1 MSFLNLLLETY
12 RKVNS
17 VILYVLSIRSQPW
30 CYLSGFSHYQEMST
44 IWIDVHYLNEREG
57 GNSEVEPL
65 VVKTDLNM
73 KFLIIFRIFFT
84 LFLFFIFN
92 WGEGRKNKIK
102 T

>member
-1 MSFLNLLLETY
+1 MGPLHWLERRQLTKKY
-12 RKVNS
+12 
-17 VILYVLSIRSQPW
+17 P
-30 CYLSGFSHYQEMST
+30 CCDLSGFSHYQEMST
-44 IWIDVHYLNEREG
+44 IWIDVHYYPEREG
-57 GNSEVEPL
+57 GNSEIEPL

-73 KFLIIFRIFFT
+73 KFLIIFRFFFT

>member
-1 MSFLNLLLETY
+1 
-12 RKVNS
+12 
-17 VILYVLSIRSQPW
+17 
-30 CYLSGFSHYQEMST
+30 MST
-44 IWIDVHYLNEREG
+44 IWIDVHYYLEREG

-65 VVKTDLNM
+65 VVKADLNM

-84 LFLFFIFN
+84 LFLFFVLY

>member
-1 MSFLNLLLETY
+1 MP
-12 RKVNS
+12 NS
-17 VILYVLSIRSQPW
+17 QFFDFRYPGVIFQD
-30 CYLSGFSHYQEMST
+30 SHSDSEMST
-44 IWIDVHYLNEREG
+44 IWIDVHYYPEREG
-57 GNSEVEPL
+57 GNSEIEPL

>member
-1 MSFLNLLLETY
+1 MIF
-12 RKVNS
+12 
-17 VILYVLSIRSQPW
+17 QD
-30 CYLSGFSHYQEMST
+30 SHSDSEMST

-92 WGEGRKNKIK
+92 WGEGRKKQNKNMNSK
-102 T
+102 KNGSTSLSQD